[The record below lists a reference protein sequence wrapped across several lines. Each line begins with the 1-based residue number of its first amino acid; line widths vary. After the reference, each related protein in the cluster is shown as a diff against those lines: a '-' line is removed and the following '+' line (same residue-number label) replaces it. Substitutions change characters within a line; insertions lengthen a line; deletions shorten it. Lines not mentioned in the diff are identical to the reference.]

1 MIAMTNQLPL
11 ILWGDERSVP
21 LSEGW
26 LMESIEWTARRA
38 GYPQWEWTHDIVKAL
53 TYYLE
58 EEYATMTISQRELE
72 SLMDVSIK
80 SIGYPEIAAHAG
92 MVAPRVSI
100 HLPDLARECPW
111 ELAFFQELGDRLR
124 EAGAGVVRGIK
135 LSGMRPCVKH
145 LRGARRWHPRCQ
157 HLSDE
162 ITAYSRQVIMDWDRP
177 AIDLM
182 IH

>member
-1 MIAMTNQLPL
+1 MIAMTNQLPM
-11 ILWGDERSVP
+11 ILWENERSVP

-26 LMESIEWTARRA
+26 LMESIEWTANRA
-38 GYPQWEWTHDIVKAL
+38 GYPQWEWTQDIVKAL

-58 EEYATMTISQRELE
+58 EEYATMTISRNELE
-72 SLMDVSIK
+72 GLMDVSIK

-92 MVAPRVSI
+92 LVAPRVSI
-100 HLPDLARECPW
+100 YLPDLARECPW
-111 ELAFFQELGDRLR
+111 ELAFFQELGERLQ
-124 EAGAGVVRGIK
+124 EAGEVVVRGIK
-135 LSGMRPCVKH
+135 LSGIRPCVKQ
-145 LRGARRWHPRCQ
+145 LRGAQRWHPRCQ

-162 ITAYSRQVIMDWDRP
+162 IVAYTRQIIMDWNRP